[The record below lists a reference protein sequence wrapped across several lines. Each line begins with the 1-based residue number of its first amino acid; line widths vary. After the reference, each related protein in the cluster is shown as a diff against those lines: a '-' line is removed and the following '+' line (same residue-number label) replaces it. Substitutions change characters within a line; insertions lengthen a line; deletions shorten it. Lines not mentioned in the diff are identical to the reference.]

1 MVDWRRTD
9 IISANKRSFLQVV
22 TSMTSHKKPQQDE
35 STQGLAPPRYGLK
48 TFLGLVALVCGC
60 LAAFVHFGA
69 LVGCAVLLALLV
81 IIAHV
86 AGNAIG
92 TELRQRSDE
101 NSSLPMETGLGDDP
115 RRRPHS
121 SEFAP
126 PTQLSHK
133 APLGWFMRIMTS
145 LGVIGGAIAGGMFLV
160 KTSEIPLPYST
171 IAFGCLAAGVL
182 GGMFAFWLFSLA
194 QVFLSAWWQAHWH
207 GYKKHR

>member
-1 MVDWRRTD
+1 MP
-9 IISANKRSFLQVV
+9 SNE
-22 TSMTSHKKPQQDE
+22 KPEHDE
-35 STQGLAPPRYGLK
+35 YTQGLAPPRYGLK
-48 TFLGLVALVCGC
+48 TFLGLVTLICAC
-60 LAAFVHFGA
+60 LAAFVHAGP
-69 LVGCAVLLALLV
+69 LVGCAVLLALLM

-101 NSSLPMETGLGDDP
+101 NSSLPTETGLDNDP

-126 PTQLSHK
+126 PTRLSHK

-145 LGVIGGAIAGGMFLV
+145 LGVIAGAITGGIFLV
-160 KTSEIPLPYST
+160 KTSKIPLPYST
-171 IAFGCLAAGVL
+171 VAFGCLAAGVL

-207 GYKKHR
+207 GYKKQR